1 MIHTSEGTAFKTC
14 NAYVYH
20 YNLPDHL
27 GNVRATIRK
36 VGTQA
41 EVLQKDDYY
50 PFGKQRSLLAG
61 SIENKYLYN
70 GKEKQAELGG
80 QYDYGARFYDAE
92 IGRWNV
98 VDPLADQYRR
108 WSPYNYTMNNPIR
121 FIDPDGM
128 RVGDFFDKNG
138 NYLGTDGLDDQRN
151 YILTNRTDVDLVK
164 NNTKQ
169 NQTTSVSN
177 LSSVTEI
184 PSDVTLKESLNVL
197 GRTVANGGLR
207 EESSVT
213 LKNGLVARGETGPLP
228 TISSSGVQTAAAKLP
243 SLPGGYG
250 SAEASI
256 HSHPTTVQIVG
267 TGPMAQIYPQS
278 ASTPSS
284 TDNTTF
290 KQFGFNV
297 IVGPLG
303 TLNGASLDANG
314 KVTPTRPNG
323 VVIYDRNSNPI
334 IELGKRVVEKII
346 GK

>member
-1 MIHTSEGTAFKTC
+1 MA
-14 NAYVYH
+14 
-20 YNLPDHL
+20 
-27 GNVRATIRK
+27 
-36 VGTQA
+36 
-41 EVLQKDDYY
+41 
-50 PFGKQRSLLAG
+50 
-61 SIENKYLYN
+61 
-70 GKEKQAELGG
+70 
-80 QYDYGARFYDAE
+80 
-92 IGRWNV
+92 
-98 VDPLADQYRR
+98 DPLADKYVSI
-108 WSPYNYTMNNPIR
+108 SPYVYAANNGIK

-151 YILTNRTDVDLVK
+151 YILTNKTDVDLVK

-169 NQTTSVSN
+169 NQTTSVSS

-228 TISSSGVQTAAAKLP
+228 TISSSGVQTATAKLP

-250 SAEASI
+250 SAEASA
-256 HSHPTTVQIVG
+256 HSHPTAVQIVG
-267 TGPMAQIYPQS
+267 TGSTAQIYPQS
-278 ASTPSS
+278 ASTPSG

-303 TLNGASLDANG
+303 ALNGASLDVNG